1 MVSHPGSM
9 NSNKNTT
16 KRGTSPLEVGD
27 HLYVNVWG
35 DIRVISVLILMFY
48 PLKLLSPPIVS
59 QRKFLA
65 MTSLLKSSH
74 G

>member
-16 KRGTSPLEVGD
+16 KRGISPLEVGAN
-27 HLYVNVWG
+27 LYVNVWG

-48 PLKLLSPPIVS
+48 PLLN
-59 QRKFLA
+59 FLVRP
-65 MTSLLKSSH
+65 
-74 G
+74 